1 MSGNENDKKVRV
13 FFSIHV
19 PEAVGANLLS
29 SLLHH
34 PELSLY
40 PPENLHITLKFIGDV
55 GAQELEELERI
66 GQDIAARIPPIE
78 FAIGDFALAED
89 RLRAKV
95 NARVQLHHLYNN
107 LVERLERAGIGKIH
121 PKSFNPHVTLARPRE
136 NFLEDSLPQKTDNYK
151 FTAKEFGLYRSESG
165 EDGMGR
171 YTLHRAFSLHGKDEF
186 AECFSKIVLPTRT
199 QPDTL
204 VAIFLLKKFGENRFP
219 GIRDAEVDFWQ
230 VIPSGENEESLIRK
244 GVIVMDLGGG
254 RFDHHAK
261 TPKTTASHLIAG
273 YLGIKEDA
281 SLAKLLEYA
290 ERDDFYGKG
299 TVSTDPLDR
308 AFGLSALI
316 AALNKSLVKNPAK
329 VVEVILPLF
338 IAHHN
343 EEMRRTE
350 EMPKEFQER
359 MSKGEVETFEVRQRD
374 KKLKAVILISESGSM
389 AGYLRSK
396 NGGAFDVV
404 AQWLPS
410 GHLNILTR
418 PTKRVD
424 LRSLAAVIRIEEA
437 TRAGLELEM
446 DIRGLARFGRI
457 KEIPEWYYDPATNSI
472 QNGGLNPK
480 EISPTKISKEDF
492 RKVLELGLSEKLW
505 DPRTNAVQMDT
516 AEPESS
522 FPATTEV

>member
-1 MSGNENDKKVRV
+1 MENNNEKKIRV
-13 FFSIHV
+13 FFSFHI
-19 PEAVGANLLS
+19 PEEIGVNLLS
-29 SLLHH
+29 PISQH
-34 PELSLY
+34 PHLAAYS
-40 PPENLHITLKFIGDV
+40 PENLHITLKFIGEA
-55 GAQELEELERI
+55 GERELTELERI
-66 GQDIAARIPPIE
+66 AEDVAGRIPPIE
-78 FAIGDFALAED
+78 FTIGDFTLAED
-89 RLRAKV
+89 RLRALVDAKIHL
-95 NARVQLHHLYNN
+95 RHLYNY
-107 LVERLERAGIGKIH
+107 LVERLERVQIGKLH
-121 PKSFNPHVTLARPRE
+121 PKAYHPHVTLARPSE
-136 NFLEDSLPQKTDNYK
+136 NFVENSISRNGNGHK
-151 FTAKEFGLYRSESG
+151 FIAKEFGLFRSESG
-165 EDGMGR
+165 GDGMGR
-171 YTLHRAFSLHGKDEF
+171 YTLLRAFPLHGRDEF
-186 AECFSKIVLPTRT
+186 AERFSKIVLPTRT

-219 GIRDAEVDFWQ
+219 GIRDAEIDFWQ
-230 VIPSGENEESLIRK
+230 VLPQGETEDSLMRK
-244 GVIVMDLGGG
+244 GIIVMDLGGG

-261 TPKTTASHLIAG
+261 MPKTTASNLIAG

-316 AALNKSLVKNPAK
+316 AALNKSLVKNPGR
-329 VVEVILPLF
+329 VVEIVMPIF

-343 EEMRRTE
+343 EEMKRTE

-359 MSKGEVETFEVRQRD
+359 RSRGEVAAFEVRQRD
-374 KKLKAVILISESGSM
+374 KKLKVVVITSESGSM

-396 NGGAFDVV
+396 NGGAYDVV

-410 GHLNILTR
+410 GHMNILTR

-480 EISPTKISKEDF
+480 EIPPTKISKEDF

-505 DPRTNAVQMDT
+505 DPRTNATQMDSGE
-516 AEPESS
+516 ADSENKALSD
-522 FPATTEV
+522 